1 LSAPGTIN
9 RGIAMALSIPG
20 RDIVVQ
26 SGDVF
31 SGLTV
36 GAYGA
41 YFLSIE
47 VQSGGTVIDTIGQYT
62 ASEFAVSNDGHGG
75 TLITFEASSSTTT
88 VTGGNGNGHG
98 HG

>member
-1 LSAPGTIN
+1 
-9 RGIAMALSIPG
+9 MALSIPG
-20 RDIVVQ
+20 WDIVVQ

-47 VQSGGTVIDTIGQYT
+47 VQSGGTVIDTGVY
-62 ASEFAVSNDGHGG
+62 
-75 TLITFEASSSTTT
+75 IT
-88 VTGGNGNGHG
+88 
-98 HG
+98 